1 MTTETKTDGLS
12 RPKSAYILF
21 CGANRPKIKA
31 ENDGIN
37 PKKMLELLG
46 QAWKVAKENGQD
58 QEFVKLAEAEK
69 LKYQT
74 AKDDAKK
81 NNEDIPVAPKKNS
94 KKAKDVSDKKTT
106 TAKATKTAEVDSSV
120 EEKKPKKLNGYI
132 KYLQANRDGCKKQNP
147 DYSSKQV
154 TKALAD
160 GWNGLTADVKLEW
173 KNKD

>member
-74 AKDDAKK
+74 AKDNAKK

-94 KKAKDVSDKKTT
+94 KKAKAVSDKSDK
-106 TAKATKTAEVDSSV
+106 KAEVSTSV
-120 EEKKPKKLNGYI
+120 SEKKPKKLNGYI
-132 KYLQANRDGCKKQNP
+132 KYLQANREGCKKQNP

-160 GWNGLTADVKLEW
+160 GWNGLSDGVKLEW
-173 KNKD
+173 KNKE